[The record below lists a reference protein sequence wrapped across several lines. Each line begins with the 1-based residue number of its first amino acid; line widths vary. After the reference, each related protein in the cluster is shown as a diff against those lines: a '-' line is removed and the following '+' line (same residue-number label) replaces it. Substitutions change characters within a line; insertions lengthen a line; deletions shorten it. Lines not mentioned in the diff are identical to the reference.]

1 MTVARDAPETVALP
15 VRSASH
21 DSLRELAERIDE
33 LPGYYVEVIEGALVV
48 SPTPSKKHNG
58 IARLLTRQI
67 ERQLPGG
74 KVAHPVSSVEG
85 DDASDDYS
93 SPDLI
98 VVPVE
103 QDYEEGW
110 LYPAG
115 VVDLAV
121 EVISKGN
128 PATDTRVKPGEYAR
142 WGISI
147 YLAIDPRDGTMVLQF
162 DPVDGEYQAIHRMRF
177 GDTVT
182 LPEPLESVRIETA
195 DFPRYD

>member
-1 MTVARDAPETVALP
+1 MTVTREAPETVTLP

-21 DSLRELAERIDE
+21 DSLRELAERIDA

-58 IARLLTRQI
+58 IVVAIQEQLL
-67 ERQLPGG
+67 RQLHEDKRP
-74 KVAHPVSSVEG
+74 HPVSSIEGG
-85 DDASDDYS
+85 DDSDDYS

-110 LYPAG
+110 LYPAS
-115 VVDLAV
+115 VVELAV
-121 EVISKGN
+121 EVVSKGN

-142 WGISI
+142 WGIPV
-147 YLAIDPRDGTMVLQF
+147 YLVIDPRDGTMVLQS

-182 LPEPLESVRIETA
+182 LPEPLESLRIETA